1 MDEIASLRSSMVAV
15 ADTNQRVLGAMGQR
29 YSPNVTGPSRPRT
42 AEDLI
47 LPEGF
52 DRAWDSPTPTPAVPE
67 GPKSLPERARAAA
80 AKIGN
85 GVNWAIGTFGETGTP
100 YNSGIEEGRTF
111 GAPATGIP
119 IPRGPSSQGRGGGPV
134 SPGDQNNDAWLSALR
149 PRADIPITMPRYGE
163 FNAQDVLGLFAQV
176 GAKYSVGHD
185 GRMSGRAGA
194 RGVGLAGGALDAM
207 SDVVP
212 YFKAL
217 EQGTGIGMGP
227 RAANAQTSAM
237 GYDRGGLSPEIFG
250 MGFSLPFGPAFR
262 EATSE
267 NIQAT
272 RVGLGAGISI
282 KEARAIQ
289 DALKGQGYSGEDRSR
304 LTKVVAELKAD
315 KNTSGDVGS
324 VETLAPIVDQL
335 MRHGATSLGGLKD
348 AVKGLGEEALASRM
362 TVDELNNSLNEFANE
377 QQKKGATYGQG
388 RALGRDFNRATGGLD
403 PRLLSQ
409 LQDNGIVQ
417 GMFMRKTG
425 MLPQEMGIA
434 PAGAQISSIY
444 EAMDLVGGAFK
455 GLPSSKRTTK
465 YGTEVV
471 SGEERGDAMA
481 AKYVGLDTDVYMRMK
496 KNRKKYEANAQLE
509 GFATRYGDAAQ
520 SIHDSKAPASEKA
533 SRFARLYKGQE
544 GVLGMDAMGKA
555 MKDAGFSGKEIADI
569 GKTKPWERAEK
580 IHELVAKKTG
590 NVTDQDKQT
599 VTISA
604 SPELRRW
611 LRLHTPDDKSAA
623 NEGKASVNIRY
634 ANSNPRAGAAAAAA
648 AAQRSGAY
656 GG

>member
-1 MDEIASLRSSMVAV
+1 MDEIASLRLSMLSV
-15 ADTNQRVLGAMGQR
+15 ADTNQKVLGAMGQR
-29 YSPNVTGPSRPRT
+29 YSPSVGGPRDTRT
-42 AEDLI
+42 TEGLV

-52 DRAWDSPTPTPAVPE
+52 DRTPPTPPASPPE
-67 GPKSLPERARAAA
+67 GPKSLPEKARAAA
-80 AKIGN
+80 TKIGN
-85 GVNWAIGTFGETGTP
+85 GVNWAIGTFGESGTP
-100 YNSGIEEGRTF
+100 YNSGIEENRTF
-111 GAPATGIP
+111 GAPASGLP
-119 IPRGPSSQGRGGGPV
+119 IPRGPSSQGRGPGG
-134 SPGDQNNDAWLSALR
+134 SNAPGQNEAWLSALR

-185 GRMSGRAGA
+185 GNVSGRAGA
-194 RGVGLAGGALDAM
+194 RGVGLAGGAFDAM
-207 SDVVP
+207 SDIVP

-217 EQGTGIGMGP
+217 EQGTGLPMGP
-227 RAANAQTSAM
+227 KAVGAQASPM
-237 GYDRGGLSPEIFG
+237 GYDRGGTNVGLFG
-250 MGFSLPFGPAFR
+250 IGRNIPLPFGPAFK
-262 EATSE
+262 EGVSE
-267 NIQAT
+267 NVQAV
-272 RVGLGAGISI
+272 RIGLGAGISI

-289 DALKGQGYSGEDRSR
+289 DSLKAQGYSGEDRSR

-324 VETLAPIVDQL
+324 VETLAPVVDQL

-348 AVKGLGEEALASRM
+348 AVKGLGEEAIASRM

-520 SIHDSKAPASEKA
+520 SIHDSKAPAAEKA
-533 SRFARLYKGQE
+533 RRFARLYKGKE

-623 NEGKASVNIRY
+623 NEGKTSVNVRY
-634 ANSNPRAGAAAAAA
+634 ANSNPRAGAASA